1 MSPSRQYLS
10 LLSTARRHAR
20 RADEAEDIVQ
30 DVMLAAIAAGRV
42 ELADPDNR
50 RWMAG
55 AIRRRAAFDA
65 RSAARRQKREGQWQA
80 GRSAEVVPEPREA
93 LAEVLAELPSSLRV
107 LAALA
112 LSGQSRHEIAYLLH
126 LSDTALR
133 QRIAALKKALRA
145 RGLGMPDDLPGL
157 TLDLAY
163 GQIRSGLAPYLA
175 RHAGAF
181 AAHDPDG
188 HFFVVRRSQNPM
200 VRQQGMYETPIEE
213 NSHNAS

>member
-1 MSPSRQYLS
+1 MSPSRHYLS
-10 LLSTARRHAR
+10 LLATARRYAR
-20 RADEAEDIVQ
+20 RPDEAEDIVQ

-42 ELADPDNR
+42 ELGESANR

-65 RSAARRQKREGQWQA
+65 RSAARRRKREGQWQV
-80 GRSAEVVPEPREA
+80 GRPAEVVPVTPEA
-93 LAEVLAELPSSLRV
+93 LAEVLAELPRSLRV

-112 LSGQSRHEIAYLLH
+112 LSGQTRHEISYLLD

-133 QRIAALKKALRA
+133 QRIAALKKALKT
-145 RGLGMPDDLPGL
+145 RGIAMPDGLPGL

-188 HFFVVRRSQNPM
+188 HLFVVRRSQTPST
-200 VRQQGMYETPIEE
+200 RQQGMHET
-213 NSHNAS
+213 